1 MKTAA
6 GIVIALIL
14 ILVLILSIDREVKE
28 NPTLV
33 YRVLGKHEDG
43 AGNLIYTVEVRNN
56 YNAGQVFFGNIP
68 ASEYQSQPLYN
79 NRWNLVPPEDRHIYL
94 KRV

>member
-1 MKTAA
+1 MKIFAVM
-6 GIVIALIL
+6 VILLIL
-14 ILVLILSIDREVKE
+14 MLVLFLSLDKDYR

-43 AGNLIYTVEVRNN
+43 DGNLIYTVEVRNN
-56 YNAGQVFFGNIP
+56 HTEEKVFFGNIP

-79 NRWNLVPPEDRHIYL
+79 NRWNLVPPEDLHIYL
-94 KRV
+94 KKG